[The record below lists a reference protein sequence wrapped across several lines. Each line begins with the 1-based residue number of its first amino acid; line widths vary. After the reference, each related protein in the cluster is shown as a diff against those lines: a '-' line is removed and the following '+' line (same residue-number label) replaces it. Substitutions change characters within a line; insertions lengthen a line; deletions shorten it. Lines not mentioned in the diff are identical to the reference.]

1 MKFMRTWTCHLV
13 MLALLAVIPV
23 AIAQSAIKAE
33 AQSAI
38 KAEAQTAAKPNVIEN
53 LVVNKAGGNTILK
66 IGLQQALTATP
77 ANFVIANPA
86 RIVFDFPATENGLG
100 YSNKVIN
107 EGGLRSFSL
116 VQAGDRSRLVLNLDK
131 TSRFEAR
138 PEGKFLLITLQDDEP
153 AAAGGAVQHFAPTG
167 KDAAT
172 SVRDIKFRRSKDGAG
187 VVLVDLSS
195 SDTGIDVRQ
204 KGTNLLVSFK
214 KTKLPDPLRRRLD
227 VVDFATPVT
236 AVNTRT
242 DGDDVTIEIV
252 PRGLWEHTAYQSDG
266 QFIVEVRPVKED
278 ANKLFQGSKKG
289 YQGDAI
295 SLNFQNIP
303 LRELLHVFADITNF
317 NIVVSDSVTGNV
329 SLRLNDVPWDQALEI
344 VLQQKNLAMRKSG
357 SVIWIAPQDE
367 LAARDD
373 QLVKSRESAFAAD
386 PPRLELFQLNYMKAE
401 DFVAMISASGTS
413 SGSGTGVE
421 KTGVRAASSFLSPI
435 GNITIDK
442 RTNQVFIY
450 DIPTKL
456 ELIGTLLKQI
466 DRPVRQ
472 VLIEARIV
480 EADTNFSKQLGV
492 RLGGHDHQGMN
503 IGHKVMGQDGL
514 RFGLAAS
521 TKDAY
526 AHLPDVLPP
535 GSLSAPA
542 SIVTGFTPAT
552 ATSPATLTTTREV
565 PTPVL
570 ADSQFANNPIL
581 GNPAG
586 QFALTLFNSA
596 KTQLLTL
603 ELQALEAD
611 GKGKTISSPRIMTMD
626 QMEATIQQGLRVPY
640 LVATAS
646 GATSVAWQDANLSLK
661 VKPHITPD
669 GRVMMKLMIT
679 KNALGPRDV
688 LGYTIKTKEVV
699 SDVLVENGGTIV
711 IGGIF
716 EQEELESTQRVPF
729 LGDLPY
735 VGFLFRTK
743 QKSDKRVELLIMITP
758 KIMDD
763 AIALR

>member
-1 MKFMRTWTCHLV
+1 MKSIRILICFA
-13 MLALLAVIPV
+13 ALLASIPV
-23 AIAQSAIKAE
+23 VLAQNSQSISGAKA
-33 AQSAI
+33 
-38 KAEAQTAAKPNVIEN
+38 NVIES
-53 LVVNKAGGNTILK
+53 LAVSKAGSNTVLK
-66 IGLQQALTATP
+66 VSLREALVAAP

-86 RIVFDFPATENGLG
+86 RIVFDFAATDNGLG
-100 YSNKVIN
+100 YNNKTIN
-107 EGGLRSFSL
+107 DGGLRSLSL

-131 TSRFEAR
+131 ISRFESR
-138 PEGKFLLITLQDDEP
+138 QEGKSLLITLLDEGSVGVGSAGS
-153 AAAGGAVQHFAPTG
+153 AATPMQHFAPSG
-167 KDAAT
+167 KLAT
-172 SVRDIKFRRSKDGAG
+172 SSVRDIQFRRNKDGSG

-195 SDTGIDVRQ
+195 SDSGIDVRQ
-204 KGTNLLVSFK
+204 KGSNLLVSLK
-214 KTKLPDPLRRRLD
+214 KTSLPDSLRRRLD

-242 DGDDVTIEIV
+242 EGEDVSIEIV
-252 PRGLWEHTAYQSDG
+252 PRGLWEHTAYQSDT

-278 ANKLFQGSKKG
+278 ANKLFQGSRKG

-317 NIVVSDSVTGNV
+317 NIVVSDSVSGNV

-357 SVIWIAPQDE
+357 SVLWIAPQDE
-367 LAARDD
+367 LAARDE
-373 QLVKSRESAFAAD
+373 QLVKTRESAFAAD
-386 PPRLELFQLNYMKAE
+386 PPRLELFQLNYMRAE
-401 DFVAMISASGTS
+401 DFVAMISVEAISGAAGGGEKADIKA
-413 SGSGTGVE
+413 GSN
-421 KTGVRAASSFLSPI
+421 FLSPI
-435 GNITIDK
+435 GKVTIDK
-442 RTNQVFIY
+442 RTNQVFIF

-456 ELIGTLLKQI
+456 DLIGTLLKQI

-492 RLGGHDHQGMN
+492 RIGGHDHQGLN
-503 IGHKVMGQDGL
+503 VGHKVLGQDGL

-521 TKDAY
+521 TRDSY
-526 AHLPDVLPP
+526 AHLPD
-535 GSLSAPA
+535 
-542 SIVTGFTPAT
+542 TGYPAT
-552 ATSPATLTTTREV
+552 TYITGGSTATREV
-565 PTPVL
+565 SAPILL
-570 ADSQFANNPIL
+570 ADSQFSNNPMAAT
-581 GNPAG
+581 PAG

-626 QMEATIQQGLRVPY
+626 QMEATIQQGVRIPY
-640 LVATAS
+640 QVASAS
-646 GATSVAWQDANLSLK
+646 GATAIAWQDAALSLK

-669 GRVMMKLMIT
+669 GRVMMKLVIT
-679 KNALGPRDV
+679 KNSIDLTRASSAFIPP
-688 LGYTIKTKEVV
+688 TIKTQETV
-699 SDVLVENGGTIV
+699 SDVLVENGGTVV

-716 EQEELESTQRVPF
+716 RQDEFESTQRVPF

-735 VGFLFRTK
+735 VGFLFKTR
-743 QKSDKRVELLIMITP
+743 QKTDNRVEVLIMITP

-763 AIALR
+763 AVVLR

>member
-1 MKFMRTWTCHLV
+1 MKFMRTWTSHLV

-33 AQSAI
+33 AQSAS
-38 KAEAQTAAKPNVIEN
+38 KPNVIEN
-53 LVVNKAGGNTILK
+53 LAVSKVGGNTILK

-138 PEGKFLLITLQDDEP
+138 PEGKFLLITLQDEGAT
-153 AAAGGAVQHFAPTG
+153 AAVGAVGAVQHFAPTG

-317 NIVVSDSVTGNV
+317 NIVVSDSVSGNV

-401 DFVAMISASGTS
+401 DFVAMISS
-413 SGSGTGVE
+413 SGSAGGTE
-421 KTGVRAASSFLSPI
+421 KTGVKAASNFLSPI

-450 DIPTKL
+450 DIPIKL

-503 IGHKVMGQDGL
+503 VGHKVLGQDGL

-526 AHLPDVLPP
+526 AHLPEF
-535 GSLSAPA
+535 GQY
-542 SIVTGFTPAT
+542 PAT
-552 ATSPATLTTTREV
+552 AIVTSVDQTTGRITYTREV
-565 PTPVL
+565 PTPEL
-570 ADSQFANNPIL
+570 ANSQFSNNPIV
-581 GNPAG
+581 GSPTG

-716 EQEELESTQRVPF
+716 EQEELESAQRVPF

-735 VGFLFRTK
+735 VGFLFKTK

-758 KIMDD
+758 KIMDE
-763 AIALR
+763 AVALR

>member
-1 MKFMRTWTCHLV
+1 MKSIRILIC
-13 MLALLAVIPV
+13 LAVLLASIPTV
-23 AIAQSAIKAE
+23 LAQNSQSISGAKA
-33 AQSAI
+33 
-38 KAEAQTAAKPNVIEN
+38 NVIEN
-53 LVVNKAGGNTILK
+53 LAVSKVGGNTVLK
-66 IGLQQALTATP
+66 ISLREDLAAAP

-86 RIVFDFPATENGLG
+86 RIVFDFPLTDNGLG
-100 YSNKVIN
+100 YNNKTIN
-107 EGGLRSFSL
+107 EGSLRSFSL

-131 TSRFEAR
+131 VSRFDSR
-138 PEGKFLLITLQDDEP
+138 QEGKSLLITLLDEGP
-153 AAAGGAVQHFAPTG
+153 AGAGSFATPIQHFAPSG
-167 KDAAT
+167 KET
-172 SVRDIKFRRSKDGAG
+172 TNSVRDIQFRRNKDGAG
-187 VVLVDLSS
+187 VILVDLSS
-195 SDTGIDVRQ
+195 SDSGIDVRQ
-204 KGTNLLVSFK
+204 KGSNLFVSFK
-214 KTKLPDPLRRRLD
+214 KTSLPDALRRRLD

-242 DGDDVTIEIV
+242 EGEDVSLEII
-252 PRGLWEHTAYQSDG
+252 PRGLWEHTAYQSDT
-266 QFIVEVRPVKED
+266 QFIVEVRPIKED
-278 ANKLFQGSKKG
+278 ANKLFQGSRKG

-317 NIVVSDSVTGNV
+317 NIVVSDSVSGNV

-357 SVIWIAPQDE
+357 SVLWIAPQDE
-367 LAARDD
+367 LAARDE
-373 QLVKSRESAFAAD
+373 QLVRTRESAFAAD

-401 DFVAMISASGTS
+401 DFVAMISVGAS
-413 SGSGTGVE
+413 SGAAGGGGE
-421 KTGVRAASSFLSPI
+421 KAGIKAASNFLSPI
-435 GNITIDK
+435 GNVTIDK

-492 RLGGHDHQGMN
+492 RIGGHDHQGLN
-503 IGHKVMGQDGL
+503 VGHKVLGQDGL

-521 TKDAY
+521 SRDAY
-526 AHLPDVLPP
+526 AHLPEF
-535 GSLSAPA
+535 GRY
-542 SIVTGFTPAT
+542 PAT
-552 ATSPATLTTTREV
+552 AIVTNVDQTTGQITYTREV

-570 ADSQFANNPIL
+570 ADSQFSNNPMAAT
-581 GNPAG
+581 PAG

-626 QMEATIQQGLRVPY
+626 QMEATIQQGVRIPY
-640 LVATAS
+640 QIATAS
-646 GATSVAWQDANLSLK
+646 GATSIAWQDAALSLK

-669 GRVMMKLMIT
+669 GRVMMKLAIT
-679 KNALGPRDV
+679 KNSIDLTRASSAFIPP
-688 LGYTIKTKEVV
+688 TIKTQETI
-699 SDVLVENGGTIV
+699 SDVLVENGGTVV

-716 EQEELESTQRVPF
+716 KQDEFESTQRVPF

-735 VGFLFRTK
+735 VGFLFKTK
-743 QKSDKRVELLIMITP
+743 QKTDNRVEVLIMITP

-763 AIALR
+763 AVVLR

>member
-1 MKFMRTWTCHLV
+1 MKIMRTWARHLAI
-13 MLALLAVIPV
+13 LALLAVIPV
-23 AIAQSAIKAE
+23 AI

-116 VQAGDRSRLVLNLDK
+116 VQAGDRSRLVLNLDR
-131 TSRFEAR
+131 TARFEAR
-138 PEGKFLLITLQDDEP
+138 PEGKFLFITLQDEGAT
-153 AAAGGAVQHFAPTG
+153 AAVGAVGAVQHFAPTG